1 MQTKGLNLILP
12 ELDKEYS
19 LKNDNELFEHICKKE
34 LEEKLKNISKEKH
47 EFYQDRLNYEI
58 EIFKNYNLTGYMLIA
73 RDFIKYTRKT
83 NILYVSRGSL
93 VCSLAAYI
101 LNITQFDPIKY
112 DLVFERF
119 LNPKDIRLPN
129 ISFDF
134 DPEAKDKIFKYLV
147 KKFGKDSIVNQIGI
161 IKFLT
166 FEFLSLK
173 ELTLIQK
180 TKQLIKQDIDLDN
193 LDLNDKKVYELIS
206 SGNTKGIF
214 QIESK
219 SMQNAIKKLK
229 PTCFDDIVSI
239 LALYRPGPIE
249 VGMLDDFIDR
259 KHSKEPID
267 HYFNEI
273 KEQIEPILRSTYGVI
288 VFQEQ
293 LDLILQILMDITLSE
308 AEILRKAMGRKEE
321 KLLQKYKKDLQ
332 SKIGRENASKLFDEL
347 TFYSG
352 FLFNKSHV
360 LSYSLIVYK
369 MAYLKTYYFEEF
381 SEVLDKDEFFKRL
394 KVYPLQE
401 VKQIVVNE

>member
-93 VCSLAAYI
+93 GCSLAAYI

-119 LNPKDIRLPN
+119 FNPKDIRLPN

-134 DPEAKDKIFKYLV
+134 DPEAKDKILKYLV

-173 ELTLIQK
+173 TVFEANRIIVVYAKNHLFACPS
-180 TKQLIKQDIDLDN
+180 
-193 LDLNDKKVYELIS
+193 KKVFDMAKGVIS
-206 SGNTKGIF
+206 VYD
-214 QIESK
+214 E
-219 SMQNAIKKLK
+219 
-229 PTCFDDIVSI
+229 I
-239 LALYRPGPIE
+239 LAT
-249 VGMLDDFIDR
+249 
-259 KHSKEPID
+259 
-267 HYFNEI
+267 N
-273 KEQIEPILRSTYGVI
+273 
-288 VFQEQ
+288 
-293 LDLILQILMDITLSE
+293 
-308 AEILRKAMGRKEE
+308 
-321 KLLQKYKKDLQ
+321 
-332 SKIGRENASKLFDEL
+332 SKLFAISIDTVESQKKFVEEYDIPYL
-347 TFYSG
+347 HLSDTQKDACKKYPGTNIAGLAKRATF
-352 FLFNKSHV
+352 
-360 LSYSLIVYK
+360 II
-369 MAYLKTYYFEEF
+369 
-381 SEVLDKDEFFKRL
+381 DKNGTIKNIFRD
-394 KVYPLQE
+394 
-401 VKQIVVNE
+401 IVVKNHGKEQAF